1 MNLAALII
9 ILIWLVFIGI
19 YIAVR
24 IANPDL
30 AKGYS
35 LPKKKPKY
43 DPNGFDKNG
52 WSALGFHRN
61 GTRYD
66 DNGLDINGN
75 TKPEGERTDLKAF
88 EPVPETDFDFEGE
101 DTEHAKE
108 EKHWWEKDEEKK
120 PWWLE

>member
-1 MNLAALII
+1 MNLAAII
-9 ILIWLVFIGI
+9 IIVMWLVFIGI
-19 YIAVR
+19 YVAVR

-30 AKGYS
+30 AKGRYQ
-35 LPKKKPKY
+35 PRKKQKY

-66 DNGLDINGN
+66 DNGYDIHGN
-75 TKPEGERTDLKAF
+75 RKPEGERTDLKAF
-88 EPVPETDFDFEGE
+88 EPVPETDFDF
-101 DTEHAKE
+101 DA
-108 EKHWWEKDEEKK
+108 EKTNEKADAAWWEKDEKKK